1 MNHLNEQTWDLTKK
15 NKEEK
20 DDALKLT
27 FIKSILKIN
36 RWIFQ
41 IKYIKLWIYNQ
52 IDYFDKMD

>member
-36 RWIFQ
+36 R
-41 IKYIKLWIYNQ
+41 
-52 IDYFDKMD
+52 